1 MNAQRWEKERSAWL
15 LARSRPGTSRRRR
28 SELLQRRAAR
38 AARLARTGVADSS
51 RHEDITPPLFRRMLA
66 TDEGSGERL
75 LRFIAVPLLFALA
88 WFALWPAAML
98 AAGVYYLLWRSAPR
112 LGRLWAWPWFA
123 AGLLLLGVG
132 AAVRE
137 LSGLGPGAWFVTW
150 PPALHV
156 HLPILVPTWL
166 WVQAGLGLLLAGM
179 LVRESGWAAVKPGSG
194 VGKAGAKKNAD
205 GTFTKVA
212 DEDLVVL
219 APFAGHRSGP
229 EERSGPGDGRD
240 VPAAAPEH
248 EDPPMPPDPSE
259 DEPVFENEDGFI
271 VFEDEGGTS
280 R

>member
-28 SELLQRRAAR
+28 SELLQRRSAR

-88 WFALWPAAML
+88 WLALWPAALL
-98 AAGVYYLLWRSAPR
+98 AAGVYFLLWRSAPR
-112 LGRLWAWPWFA
+112 IGRLWAWPWFA
-123 AGLLLLGVG
+123 AGLLLLGGG

-137 LSGLGPGAWFVTW
+137 LSGLGPGAWFVAW

-156 HLPILVPTWL
+156 HLPVLVPTCL
-166 WVQAGLGLLLAGM
+166 WAQAGLGLLLAGM

-194 VGKAGAKKNAD
+194 RGKTAAKKNAD
-205 GTFTKVA
+205 GSFAKVA

-219 APFAGHRSGP
+219 APFAGRRNEP
-229 EERSGPGDGRD
+229 EDAPGRGEGSV
-240 VPAAAPEH
+240 VPEAAPER
-248 EDPPMPPDPSE
+248 EDPPIPPEPFE
-259 DEPVFENEDGFI
+259 DEPVFEDEDGFI